1 MTNGCG
7 HAGGYVFGMTT
18 QIVVELPDKIVTK
31 IDALVTQG
39 TFPSRSAAV
48 RRGLEAIVAAHESRA
63 IDRAYEEGFRRVPE
77 TDAEIRQAARL
88 AIEAIEDEPWEKWW

>member
-1 MTNGCG
+1 
-7 HAGGYVFGMTT
+7 MTT
-18 QIVVELPDKIVTK
+18 QIAVKLPDEVVTK

-39 TFPSRSAAV
+39 AFPSRSAAV

-63 IDRAYEEGFRRVPE
+63 IDRAYEEGFRRQPE

-88 AIEAIEDEPWEKWW
+88 AIESIEDEPWEKWW